1 MRTAPSPLQCRER
14 RGQSAPAGPES
25 QGAGPCFLRI
35 IGCHGYA
42 DAELGW
48 QRHLEAAGSRVAITS
63 PEGGVLAI
71 FDLNGAF
78 IDMP

>member
-1 MRTAPSPLQCRER
+1 
-14 RGQSAPAGPES
+14 
-25 QGAGPCFLRI
+25 LRI